1 MAKTQ
6 CGGEAELQAAIRRG
20 QVQSKGPPG
29 QELFYFPKVD
39 VGGFRDF
46 RATESMSRGQDRSLE
61 DHKAFV
67 DSVQSFMTLSE
78 NGNGAMAQ
86 MALTASGSSTFSG
99 MSATSGGTSPSLD
112 ALKKELEEQQERLIK
127 AITLSERAIQK
138 TAEMA
143 SVPTKV
149 QDVLTHLLEV
159 QEESESVRSEVRFI
173 LKFRK
178 TSKGE
183 SLSES
188 VARSWLGK
196 VKACI
201 DKMVDDIKM
210 IGFLSKPKDLPGF

>member
-20 QVQSKGPPG
+20 QVKSHGPPG

-39 VGGFRDF
+39 VGGAKEFK
-46 RATESMSRGQDRSLE
+46 ATETMTRGQERSVE
-61 DHKAFV
+61 EHKAFN
-67 DSVQSFMTLSE
+67 DSIQTLMTLSE
-78 NGNGAMAQ
+78 NGSGAMAQ
-86 MALTASGSSTFSG
+86 MAMAVSGSSTFSG
-99 MSATSGGTSPSLD
+99 MSASSGGPSPDLA

-127 AITLSERAIQK
+127 AITLAERAISK
-138 TAEMA
+138 NCERT
-143 SVPTKV
+143 VPTKV
-149 QDVLTHLLEV
+149 QDVLGHLIQL
-159 QEESESVRSEVRFI
+159 QEESESVRSEARFI

-178 TSKGE
+178 TTKGE

-210 IGFLSKPKDLPGF
+210 IGFLCKPTVLPGF